1 MTEVSS
7 RSDNTDPFPRFSE
20 GELLRRRQ
28 AVHAAMDTAGVSHL
42 IAYGSERTGSA
53 VQWLSEWPVT
63 REAAL
68 VVTPGEPLHLLVQH
82 YNHLPNARRIAT
94 DCEVEWGGPSTMAR
108 LGEIVGARRIDGQRV
123 GILGPLGHRDHQDLS
138 GSLGDMVSLDR
149 EYQRLR
155 LVKSSEEVERLEVAA
170 RLSDLAVEAIS
181 AEARVGMDER
191 RLAAIMESA
200 YLAEGGTNHI
210 HYFAATSMAD
220 PDVCVPSQFQST
232 RRLQAGDI
240 LFCEISAAF
249 WGYAGQVLRS
259 FTIESDPTPLYAD
272 LHTAADAAFD
282 AIAAVTRP
290 GTHVRDLVEASSVIE
305 EMGFTIYD
313 DLVHGYGGGYLPP
326 VLGTKSRPNLPTP
339 DMVLE
344 EGMALVIQPNVITP
358 DEKAGVQTGHLVVV
372 SDDGHRPLHDVPR
385 GLIRIG

>member
-1 MTEVSS
+1 MSS
-7 RSDNTDPFPRFSE
+7 RSDDTDPFPRFSE
-20 GELLRRRQ
+20 GELQRRRQ
-28 AVHAAMDTAGVSHL
+28 AVLEVMDTAGVSHL

-94 DCEVEWGGPSTMAR
+94 DCEVEWGGPSTIAR
-108 LGEIVGARRIDGQRV
+108 LGEIVGARLIEGQRV
-123 GILGPLGHRDHQDLS
+123 GILGPLGHRDHQDLA
-138 GSLGDMVSLDR
+138 GSVGDLVSLDR

-155 LVKSSEEVERLEVAA
+155 LVKSPEEIERLEVAA
-170 RLSDLAVEAIS
+170 RLSDLAVEAIA

-259 FTIESDPTPLYAD
+259 FTIDADPTPLYAD
-272 LHTAADAAFD
+272 LHVAADAAFD

-372 SDDGHRPLHDVPR
+372 SGDGHRPLHDVPR
-385 GLIRIG
+385 GLRRIG